1 MPSIKKRKSKGSRK
15 LKLVKI
21 TKSPKKDKKLMA
33 VFEKDG
39 KKIVRHFGAKGYSD
53 YTIHKTPERMRRYTN
68 RHKSREN
75 WNDPTTPGALSK
87 YILWNKPS
95 LRSSISDYK
104 RRFNL

>member
-1 MPSIKKRKSKGSRK
+1 MPSRKKSKSKGSRN

-39 KKIVRHFGAKGYSD
+39 KKIVRHVGAKGYSD
-53 YTIHKTPERMRRYTN
+53 YTVHKTPERMRRYSN